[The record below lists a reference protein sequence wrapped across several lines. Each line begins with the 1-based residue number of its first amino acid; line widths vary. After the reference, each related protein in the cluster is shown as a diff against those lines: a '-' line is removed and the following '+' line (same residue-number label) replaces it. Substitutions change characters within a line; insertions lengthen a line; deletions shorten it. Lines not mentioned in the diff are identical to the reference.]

1 MTDINRYKNVSL
13 NIKTYDKLK
22 DLSAINTTPVS
33 KSGLVTYLVDKEWNK
48 RLLPQKQ
55 PSIFTKRFSRSSSE
69 GKSNDS

>member
-1 MTDINRYKNVSL
+1 MTDIIRYANVSL

-33 KSGLVTYLVDKEWNK
+33 KSGMITHLVDKAWEQK
-48 RLLPQKQ
+48 LLPQKQ
-55 PSIFTKRFSRSSSE
+55 PSLFTRLFSRSSSE